1 MKLFSIFSPSR
12 RRRRDFS
19 RASARYACTIEGTLM
34 MMDRVVSFPGRVI
47 DLSAGGAL
55 FRPRLSYLLNRR
67 DVPICLTLGSEE
79 LFGKIVSTT
88 PKGFGINF
96 DEPIAEETLQ
106 AILSE
111 AGDGGRV
118 AA

>member
-1 MKLFSIFSPSR
+1 MNLFSIFSPAR

-19 RASARYACTIEGTLM
+19 RASARYACTIDGTLM
-34 MMDRVVSFPGRVI
+34 MMDRVVSFQGRVI

-79 LFGKIVSTT
+79 IFGRIVSTT
-88 PKGFGINF
+88 PKGFGIHF
-96 DEPIAEETLQ
+96 DEPIADDTLQ
-106 AILSE
+106 AILAE
-111 AGDGGRV
+111 AGDGGLV